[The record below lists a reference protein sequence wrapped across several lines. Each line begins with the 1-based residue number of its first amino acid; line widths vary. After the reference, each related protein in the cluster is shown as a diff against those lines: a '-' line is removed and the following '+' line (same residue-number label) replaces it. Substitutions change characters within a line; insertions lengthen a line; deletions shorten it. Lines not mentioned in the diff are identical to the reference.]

1 VTFTAGLTSS
11 AQIDYGFSYT
21 SGPLS
26 WRTPIAIQLI
36 FAIIVVLIVF
46 GLPESPRWL
55 AKRGRIDE
63 ALEVLCAVYDLP
75 PDDEYVQS
83 EMESIR
89 AVLALEQ
96 HEGAQK
102 WSALFK
108 NDILKTRELCHV
120 GRARR
125 SLLTI
130 YRSTCDYGMVC
141 VVL

>member
-1 VTFTAGLTSS
+1 MF
-11 AQIDYGFSYT
+11 
-21 SGPLS
+21 
-26 WRTPIAIQLI
+26 
-36 FAIIVVLIVF
+36 IVF

-55 AKRGRIDE
+55 AKRGRTDE

-102 WSALFK
+102 WSALLK
-108 NDILKTRELCHV
+108 NDILKTRRRVTMAWFALFFNQMSGINLVVYYLPTVSSPHAFHV
-120 GRARR
+120 
-125 SLLTI
+125 
-130 YRSTCDYGMVC
+130 Y
-141 VVL
+141 